1 MATCCG
7 RWATRCIRAC
17 IHVPTSF
24 ATWCRP
30 LNPCLPCAW
39 VSPLLLL
46 HSLPLCR
53 SCPALLLHVQHSVG
67 TTWAEPDDEDVPAPA
82 PTLRAMPLRPRAVPS
97 VILAGAAWVGW
108 CSSATKCSAQL
119 CDRLPPWLQLMY
131 LPRPCACPHPPRLQV
146 ARTAPR
152 WFQSRG
158 GRWTHL
164 SCQTRQPCPCRCTA
178 AVALDCRSVSFL
190 RCPDEGT
197 AAHSCVSRALTPC
210 ARRACPSSALPSAP
224 CSWPTSTLMGTPTS

>member
-1 MATCCG
+1 MHS
-7 RWATRCIRAC
+7 RL
-17 IHVPTSF
+17 H
-24 ATWCRP
+24 
-30 LNPCLPCAW
+30 PCA
-39 VSPLLLL
+39 SQLCNLMQPMAPIA
-46 HSLPLCR
+46 SLRLITAAPAAAPPA
-53 SCPALLLHVQHSVG
+53 PALLLPRAS
-67 TTWAEPDDEDVPAPA
+67 PAPA
-82 PTLRAMPLRPRAVPS
+82 ALCGHHLGRARQRGCTSAS
-97 VILAGAAWVGW
+97 AHAARHGAAPPRRPLCHPGRCGVGGVVF
-108 CSSATKCSAQL
+108 KCDQMQCTEL
-119 CDRLPPWLQLMY
+119 RDRLPPWLQLMY